1 MKKNILGFCGFL
13 AITVLLFVYI
23 SKVFLPALDVIGGYE
38 NESVSPTAEQSAKA
52 MKLILPVFYIYA
64 GSTFAFFYFKIRGF
78 NKIVFPIC
86 VLMFYYLFMN
96 LGLASMGVAF
106 IWIVVITWIPAIAV
120 LLISIILGWKIDRK
134 YKIKNK

>member
-23 SKVFLPALDVIGGYE
+23 SKVFLPGLDIIGGYE
-38 NESVSPTAEQSAKA
+38 NESVSPTMEQAAKA
-52 MKLILPVFYIYA
+52 MKLILPVFYMYIGA
-64 GSTFAFFYFKIRGF
+64 TFAFFYFKIRGF

-86 VLMFYYLFMN
+86 VFTFYCLFMN

-106 IWIVVITWIPAIAV
+106 IWIGVFTFIPAIVV
-120 LLISIILGWKIDRK
+120 LLISIILGWIIDRK
-134 YKIKNK
+134 YKMKNQ